1 MHDLAGLSAKISL
14 VFEDGVVNDHKRS
27 PGSLQQSNRLTDR
40 LHRNFVDSA
49 EIRLTVASTNKSQGP
64 PSKFRVTPVDLR
76 STGVILC
83 MPVRRKLSHKV
94 LVSRLLASTKLNDA
108 ERQVFE
114 ELEKS
119 LRAGGELTDHQKLW
133 IEVLRTR
140 IEG

>member
-1 MHDLAGLSAKISL
+1 M
-14 VFEDGVVNDHKRS
+14 
-27 PGSLQQSNRLTDR
+27 
-40 LHRNFVDSA
+40 
-49 EIRLTVASTNKSQGP
+49 
-64 PSKFRVTPVDLR
+64 
-76 STGVILC
+76 
-83 MPVRRKLSHKV
+83 